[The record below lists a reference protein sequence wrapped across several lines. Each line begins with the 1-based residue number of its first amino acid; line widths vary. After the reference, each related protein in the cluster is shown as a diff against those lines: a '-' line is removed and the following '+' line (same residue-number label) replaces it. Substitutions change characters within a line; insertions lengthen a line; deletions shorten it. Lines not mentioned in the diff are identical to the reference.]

1 MPSKIIS
8 RICICSIAV
17 VLAGLTACS
26 PADTSNESEQGPRF
40 KMVGKLEHEKLDEA
54 SGIAPGDNG
63 VFFLHNDGKDH
74 LYAIDSAGRNL
85 GRMKVKDARNRDWE
99 DITRVMDEDSPLLV
113 IGDTGDNMATRNKV
127 RLYFIEEPGPDDF
140 NGKVRPVHKLDIR
153 YPDGPRD
160 VESIAWD
167 PHSDMI
173 LLLSKR
179 DVPPRLYGVPRDLA
193 LVEQELEAD
202 FLGEIHPLP
211 PPTRTDIVYSPK
223 RGLWVSQPTAMD
235 ISSDASL
242 AAILTYRSLYLYERQ
257 EHESWLDAFQRKPAE
272 FKGPPGLHD
281 EAVAFTTDRK
291 SVYVA
296 TERRPAPLHRL
307 DLDETVFRD
316 LRREIPAKP

>member
-1 MPSKIIS
+1 MMAASPKHLLF
-8 RICICSIAV
+8 AFMAG
-17 VLAGLTACS
+17 AGLSACG
-26 PADTSNESEQGPRF
+26 PADTPDELETGPRF
-40 KMVGKLEHEKLDEA
+40 KMAGKLEHEKLDEA
-54 SGIAPGDNG
+54 SGMAPGYNG
-63 VFFLHNDGKDH
+63 VFFVHNDGRDH
-74 LYAIDSAGRNL
+74 LFAIDGTGRNL

-99 DITRVMDEDSPLLV
+99 DITRILDDDFPLLV
-113 IGDTGDNMATRNKV
+113 IGDTGDNMRTRNKV
-127 RLYFIEEPGPDDF
+127 RLYFIEEPDPDDF

-167 PHSDMI
+167 PISDMI

-211 PPTRTDIVYSPK
+211 PPTRTDILSSPK
-223 RGLWVSQPTAMD
+223 RGFWVSQPTAMD
-235 ISSDASL
+235 ISRDGRL
-242 AAILTYRSLYLYERQ
+242 AAVLTYRSLYLYERK
-257 EHESWLDAFQRKPAE
+257 EHESWLEAFQREPAE

-281 EAVAFTTDRK
+281 EAVAFTLDQK
-291 SVYVA
+291 SIYIA

-307 DLDETVFRD
+307 ELDEAVFREI
-316 LRREIPAKP
+316 RRETPAEP